1 MRFGDAMASDW
12 PMQTICTSLQTDT
25 HMGTQTPHLSI
36 FAGRMPFLMP
46 NQQCQSTEGNYAFIK
61 LNNKFIRLISGSL
74 DQRQCIHL
82 VLDRHLSNRHHLP
95 VGRWMEVGPSGQLL
109 TSEWPQGGSWSKV
122 QCYFGILVWVFGGY
136 FSFPQ
141 ILPSQVKFRLK
152 R

>member
-109 TSEWPQGGSWSKV
+109 TTECKRKLVESSMLLWDPRLGFLRLLQLSSDPSLTSK
-122 QCYFGILVWVFGGY
+122 I
-136 FSFPQ
+136 
-141 ILPSQVKFRLK
+141 
-152 R
+152 